1 MPCEGCKLSA
11 AIRLLK
17 REESFLARVITER
30 IKRDV
35 ILRLVLEGKVGF
47 L

>member
-1 MPCEGCKLSA
+1 MLCEGCKLSA
-11 AIRLLK
+11 AIRLPR
-17 REESFLARVITER
+17 REESFLARMITER
-30 IKRDV
+30 IKRDE